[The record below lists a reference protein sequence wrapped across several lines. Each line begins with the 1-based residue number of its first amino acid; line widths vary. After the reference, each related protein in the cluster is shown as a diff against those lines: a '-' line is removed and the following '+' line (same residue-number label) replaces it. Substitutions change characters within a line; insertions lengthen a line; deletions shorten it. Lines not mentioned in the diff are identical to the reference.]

1 MGKVMISLPG
11 EFLKDVDNLA
21 AIEHRNRSEL
31 FREAVRYYLQRKISY
46 LENKPINNPQVKKAL
61 GIMENI
67 SGKWRGKWD
76 SGKIIRNMRENK
88 I

>member
-1 MGKVMISLPG
+1 MISLPG

-31 FREAVRYYLQRKISY
+31 FREAVRYYLQERVYS
-46 LENKPINNPQVKKAL
+46 LQNKPVDNIQVRKAL
-61 GIMENI
+61 EIMENI
-67 SGKWRGKWD
+67 AGKWRGKWD
-76 SGKIIRNMRENK
+76 SGKIIRNIRENK

>member
-31 FREAVRYYLQRKISY
+31 FREAVRYYLQRKISS
-46 LENKPINNPQVKKAL
+46 LENKPINNPQIKKAL

-76 SGKIIRNMRENK
+76 SGKIIRDMRENK